1 MSNEEKSYSFLFAA
15 VLAAGGVEAQEA
27 VDSMKNFFIAVGIV
41 MSICRFGTIG
51 RRWSVS

>member
-1 MSNEEKSYSFLFAA
+1 MSNEENPILFFAA

-27 VDSMKNFFIAVGIV
+27 ADSMKIFIAVGIV